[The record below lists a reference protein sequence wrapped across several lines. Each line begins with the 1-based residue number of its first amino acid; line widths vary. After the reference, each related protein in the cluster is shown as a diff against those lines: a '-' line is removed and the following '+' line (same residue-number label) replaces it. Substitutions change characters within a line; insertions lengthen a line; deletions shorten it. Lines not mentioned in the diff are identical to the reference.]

1 MALCR
6 GNFATGVAVKGEALL
21 HEKGVLMSNEDLRH
35 YIFPPVYREI
45 TSIFENPFAYA
56 VRAVYLR
63 G

>member
-1 MALCR
+1 
-6 GNFATGVAVKGEALL
+6 
-21 HEKGVLMSNEDLRH
+21 MSNEDLRH